1 MTIFG
6 TAHSFNE
13 FFKINLVEITF
24 FNSNSCN
31 TYRLSFLA
39 GDPWDVS
46 EMKSSLQKEDKKKTP
61 EEFLGA
67 NANLVNLNDLVTAKP
82 PPSSE

>member
-1 MTIFG
+1 M
-6 TAHSFNE
+6 
-13 FFKINLVEITF
+13 
-24 FNSNSCN
+24 
-31 TYRLSFLA
+31 SFLG

-46 EMKSSLQKEDKKKTP
+46 EMKSSLNKDGKKKTA

>member
-1 MTIFG
+1 
-6 TAHSFNE
+6 
-13 FFKINLVEITF
+13 
-24 FNSNSCN
+24 
-31 TYRLSFLA
+31 
-39 GDPWDVS
+39 
-46 EMKSSLQKEDKKKTP
+46 MKSSLNKDGKKKTA